1 MNQLF
6 KKLLKAVRLYKP
18 ILIIKKEID
27 RLKSKRN
34 EKLYHKN
41 RIVFYRKLLKPGNLV
56 FDIGA
61 NIGNRVQVFKELEC
75 NVIAVEPQL
84 NCVKTLKKKFGNSI
98 VIEQIGLGKQEGI
111 MEMFIADESTISTFS
126 KEFIEKTKNNKFKR
140 NNWDQKQEVRI
151 STLDQLITKHGIPEF
166 CKIDVEGFESEVL
179 KGLSKKIPII
189 SFEYNVP
196 EMSENVYLCLQ
207 LLNNIS
213 EDYLFNFSIGESM
226 AFKLDRWLP
235 YRDFLSLT
243 LTKEFLN
250 SDFGDIYATIN
261 IKQ

>member
-1 MNQLF
+1 MNQPL
-6 KKLLKAVRLYKP
+6 KILLKTVRLYEP
-18 ILIIKKEID
+18 ILTIKKKID
-27 RLKSKRN
+27 SLKTKRN
-34 EKLYHKN
+34 EKTYHKN
-41 RIVFYRKLLKPGNLV
+41 RIFFYRQLLEPGNLV

-84 NCVKTLKKKFGNSI
+84 NCVNILKKKFGNSI
-98 VIEQIGLGKQEGI
+98 VIEPIGLGKQEGT

-140 NNWDQKQEVRI
+140 NSWDQRQEVRI
-151 STLDQLITKHGIPEF
+151 STLDQLITKYGLPKF

-179 KGLSKKIPII
+179 KGLSKKIPLI

-196 EMSENVYLCLQ
+196 EMSQNVYLCLQ

-213 EDYLFNFSIGESM
+213 EDYVFNFSIGESM
-226 AFKLDRWLP
+226 SFKLDQWLP
-235 YRDFLSLT
+235 YKDFISLT
-243 LTKEFLN
+243 HSENFLN
-250 SDFGDIYATIN
+250 SDFGDIYATVN
-261 IKQ
+261 IK